1 MITHYHRPTS
11 VEECLSLLNRPTP
24 RTLPL
29 GGGTLLSHY
38 DDEDIEV
45 VDLQVIGLGYLRSK
59 GNDLEI
65 GAATTL
71 QRMLE
76 SDQIPPALKSALHLE
91 APLNIRNA
99 ATIAGTI
106 VACDGR
112 STTATTLLALDG
124 VLTYYEKKSNKGAQ
138 KSKEINLGDYLPIRL
153 LGLITQIRFSSQPR
167 ISFDYVARTPADK
180 PIVCV
185 ALAHWPAGRV
195 RITVGGFGKNPVLAM
210 DGNGMEG
217 LEASVRNALHD
228 SADEW
233 ASSEYRMDI
242 AVTLAKRC
250 LENL

>member
-1 MITHYHRPTS
+1 MITNYHRPTS
-11 VEECLSLLNRPTP
+11 IEECLSLLNRTTP

-29 GGGTLLSHY
+29 GGGTLLSHM
-38 DDEDIEV
+38 DDQDVEV
-45 VDLQVIGLGYLRSK
+45 VDLQSIGLGYLRFK
-59 GNDLEI
+59 GNDLEV

-76 SDQIPPALKSALHLE
+76 SDQIPPALKPALRLE

-124 VLTYYEKKSNKGAQ
+124 VLTYYEKKSSTVGQ
-138 KSKEINLGDYLPIRL
+138 KSSEINLGDYLPVRSPV
-153 LGLITQIRFSSQPR
+153 LITQIRFSSQPR

-185 ALAHWPAGRV
+185 ALALWPSGRA
-195 RITVGGFGKNPVLAM
+195 RIAVGGFGKNPLLAM
-210 DGNGMEG
+210 DGNGLEG

-242 AVTLAKRC
+242 AVTLANRC